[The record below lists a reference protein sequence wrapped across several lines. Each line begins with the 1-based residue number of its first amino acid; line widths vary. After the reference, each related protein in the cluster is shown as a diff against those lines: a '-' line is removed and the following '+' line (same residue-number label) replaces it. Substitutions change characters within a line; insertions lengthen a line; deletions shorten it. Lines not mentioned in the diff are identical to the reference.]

1 MKTKIGM
8 VDVDAGMLMV
18 GDPCYFIG
26 KDASINDRC
35 DSWDQAC
42 DEVFCKGDPTRDT
55 PLDVYKLGIAIG
67 TTNGVGSYPVYLE
80 TTAAGRRRL
89 IINLD

>member
-8 VDVDAGMLMV
+8 VAVDSGMLMV
-18 GDPCYFIG
+18 GDPYYFIG
-26 KDASINDRC
+26 TDASINDRC
-35 DSWDQAC
+35 TGWNQAC
-42 DEVFCKGDPTRDT
+42 DEVFCKDAPRRDT

-67 TTNGVGSYPVYLE
+67 TTNSVGSYPVYLG

-89 IINLD
+89 IVNLD